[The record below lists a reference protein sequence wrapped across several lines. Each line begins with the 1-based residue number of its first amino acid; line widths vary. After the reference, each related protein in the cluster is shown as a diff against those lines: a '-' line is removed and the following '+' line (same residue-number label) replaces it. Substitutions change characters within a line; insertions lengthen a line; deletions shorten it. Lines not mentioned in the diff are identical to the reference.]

1 MKRFLDVQNLNLFV
15 NGQWLLNKFSLQ
27 VEYGQRIGITGP
39 SGCGKTTFLR
49 SIISGEPPEGSSFQ
63 AFEVQR
69 QGLGYAPQVA
79 GLFPWL
85 CVRRNLEFFVK
96 KRYVSHESQSTIEP
110 IVEDFGLEECI
121 DNYPSQLSGGEYQ
134 RSVLACAII
143 ISPEI
148 FIIDEPLTG
157 VDFRM
162 KWSVLESLSRRITE
176 NRGTLILVSHDS
188 EILSYLC
195 DHVITLGKRPAVIK
209 KTFNFAGRHP
219 RRRMELMEG
228 SLMQAREDLLNW
240 LLADEPPEQG
250 SVQGGAG

>member
-162 KWSVLESLSRRITE
+162 
-176 NRGTLILVSHDS
+176 ILVSHDS